1 MCNLT
6 GTRRAEI
13 NCGHK
18 KLDCVAASS
27 LSTGQ
32 VTPKIPTLAAIIS
45 SPAAVSSDGYK
56 LSYEPVSAQHCLEGA
71 ETPYTDEH
79 FDKKFNNPTLQ
90 VFLIFVF
97 ATHCISNCFCAVAN
111 EQSKLFF
118 FVNSMTKFYNS

>member
-1 MCNLT
+1 MDTKNWTVLLQ
-6 GTRRAEI
+6 AA
-13 NCGHK
+13 CGR
-18 KLDCVAASS
+18 
-27 LSTGQ
+27 Q
-32 VTPKIPTLAAIIS
+32 VTPKIPTLPAIIS

-79 FDKKFNNPTLQ
+79 FDKKFNNPVLQ

-97 ATHCISNCFCAVAN
+97 ATHCISNCLCAVAN

-118 FVNSMTKFYNS
+118 LVNSMTIIL